1 MRDNAGL
8 RIIDASSQVRRITCR
23 SPGNNP
29 ESGRASFQ
37 PASVNATMVNEEIR
51 TLHDADGNPVCN
63 VSFDLSAAQLA
74 AAARAVEAVR
84 IARHRHQELSTDDVL
99 ALRALTGL
107 SDELHRLA
115 EPGAN
120 GTVVLPLARFV
131 ALHDA
136 LAEWLHAMQEQ
147 GWMREEDEAIHP
159 LIAALVDPMA
169 SLRADAL
176 HAVLGAGAEA
186 PGA

>member
-1 MRDNAGL
+1 M
-8 RIIDASSQVRRITCR
+8 I
-23 SPGNNP
+23 
-29 ESGRASFQ
+29 
-37 PASVNATMVNEEIR
+37 NEEIR
-51 TLHDADGNPVCN
+51 TLHAADGTPVCN
-63 VSFDLSAAQLA
+63 LSFDLSAAQLSA
-74 AAARAVEAVR
+74 AAQAVEAIR
-84 IARHRHQELSTDDVL
+84 LERHRHLELSTDDVL
-99 ALRALTGL
+99 ALRELTGL

-115 EPGAN
+115 EHGAN

-136 LAEWLHAMQEQ
+136 LAEWLQGLQER
-147 GWMREEDEAIHP
+147 GWMREDDAAIHP
-159 LIAALVDPMA
+159 LVAALVDPMA